1 MRVRVCMQ
9 KKRVRGNLSKS
20 LLKIICYIAA
30 VIQQNGPD
38 TDLSCHESQLVFGTH
53 SKTVE
58 VLFLYDFRVFPLM

>member
-1 MRVRVCMQ
+1 MQYTNHACACVCMQ

-38 TDLSCHESQLVFGTH
+38 TDTFHAMNLN
-53 SKTVE
+53 
-58 VLFLYDFRVFPLM
+58 